1 MTAQQ
6 IAGLYQSS
14 LYGVECQHDR
24 DAERADA
31 QGKSHVCRNDAFK
44 IRNGCYGRKMPNRE
58 RAMSFQS
65 ACRIACVQPAVF

>member
-58 RAMSFQS
+58 RAMSRQVARGGCCPIPGIF
-65 ACRIACVQPAVF
+65 